1 MQWQRKGQDTGMD
14 KKILLVDDEPFILT
28 LLEETLEDFEEV
40 GVTLLKARN
49 GEDALRLAQTER
61 PDLVFLDVMIPRLS
75 GYEVCQRIKED
86 ADLSST
92 YVILLTARGQETDR
106 ERGIDVGSD
115 EYITKPF
122 DPDVIIQRAQEIL
135 NVEV

>member
-1 MQWQRKGQDTGMD
+1 MD

-28 LLEETLEDFEEV
+28 LLEQTLEEFEEK
-40 GVTLLKARN
+40 GVILLKAMN

-61 PDLVFLDVMIPRLS
+61 PDLVFLDIMMPRLS

-86 ADLSST
+86 ADLDSI
-92 YVILLTARGQETDR
+92 YVVLLTARGQETDR
-106 ERGIDVGSD
+106 ERGIDVGAD
-115 EYITKPF
+115 EYMTKPF

-135 NVEV
+135 SVEV

>member
-1 MQWQRKGQDTGMD
+1 MD

-28 LLEETLEDFEEV
+28 LLEQTLEEFEEE
-40 GVTLLKARN
+40 GVILLKAMN

-61 PDLVFLDVMIPRLS
+61 PDLVFLDVMMPRLS

-86 ADLSST
+86 ADLDSI

-106 ERGIDVGSD
+106 ERGIDVGAD
-115 EYITKPF
+115 EYMTKPF
-122 DPDVIIQRAQEIL
+122 DPDVIIQRTQEIL
-135 NVEV
+135 SVRV

>member
-1 MQWQRKGQDTGMD
+1 MD

-28 LLEETLEDFEEV
+28 LLEQTLEEFEEK
-40 GVTLLKARN
+40 GVILLKAMN

-61 PDLVFLDVMIPRLS
+61 PDLVFLDIMMPRLS

-86 ADLSST
+86 ADLDSI

-106 ERGIDVGSD
+106 ERGIDVGAD
-115 EYITKPF
+115 EYMTKPF
-122 DPDVIIQRAQEIL
+122 DPDVIIQRTQEIL
-135 NVEV
+135 SVRV

>member
-1 MQWQRKGQDTGMD
+1 MD

-28 LLEETLEDFEEV
+28 LLEQTLEGFEEK

-75 GYEVCQRIKED
+75 GYDVCQRIKED
-86 ADLSST
+86 DHLKSI

-106 ERGIDVGSD
+106 ERGIDVGAD
-115 EYITKPF
+115 EYMTKPF
-122 DPDVIIQRAQEIL
+122 DPDVIIQRTQEIL
-135 NVEV
+135 RVEV

>member
-1 MQWQRKGQDTGMD
+1 MD

-28 LLEETLEDFEEV
+28 LLEQTLEGFEEK
-40 GVTLLKARN
+40 GITLLKARN

-75 GYEVCQRIKED
+75 GYEVCRRIKED
-86 ADLSST
+86 DHLKSI
-92 YVILLTARGQETDR
+92 YVILLTARGQEMDR
-106 ERGIDVGSD
+106 ERGIDAGAD
-115 EYITKPF
+115 EYMTKPF

-135 NVEV
+135 RVEV

>member
-1 MQWQRKGQDTGMD
+1 MD

-28 LLEETLEDFEEV
+28 LLEQTLEGFEEK

-75 GYEVCQRIKED
+75 GYDVCQRIKED
-86 ADLSST
+86 DHLKSI

-106 ERGIDVGSD
+106 ERGIDAGAD
-115 EYITKPF
+115 EYMTKPF
-122 DPDVIIQRAQEIL
+122 DPDVIIQRTQEIL
-135 NVEV
+135 RVEV

>member
-1 MQWQRKGQDTGMD
+1 MD

-28 LLEETLEDFEEV
+28 LLEQTLEGFEEK
-40 GVTLLKARN
+40 GITLLKARN

-75 GYEVCQRIKED
+75 GYEVCRRIKED
-86 ADLSST
+86 DHLKSI

-106 ERGIDVGSD
+106 ERGIDAGAD
-115 EYITKPF
+115 EYMTKPF
-122 DPDVIIQRAQEIL
+122 DPDVIIQRTQEIL
-135 NVEV
+135 SIEV

>member
-1 MQWQRKGQDTGMD
+1 MD

-28 LLEETLEDFEEV
+28 LLEQTLEEFEEE
-40 GVTLLKARN
+40 GVILLKAMN

-61 PDLVFLDVMIPRLS
+61 PDLVMMPRLS

-86 ADLSST
+86 ADLDSI

-106 ERGIDVGSD
+106 ERGIDVGAD
-115 EYITKPF
+115 EYMTKPF
-122 DPDVIIQRAQEIL
+122 DPDVIIQRTQEIL
-135 NVEV
+135 SVRV